1 MRAREERDVRRSEP
15 SSRKIRGRCFAEI
28 YRLVRR
34 IPRGRVASYGD
45 IAALCRANVS
55 ARVVGWALAVCP
67 SDVPWHRVVNRDG
80 RLTIGR
86 RALWLQHLQ
95 RDLLRAEGVTF
106 LAEDQVAI
114 EAHRWRPRRRR
125 PSFVMGVS
133 LEKFPAAT
141 DFR

>member
-1 MRAREERDVRRSEP
+1 MKRSEP
-15 SSRKIRGRCFAEI
+15 SFRKIRGRCFAEI

-67 SDVPWHRVVNRDG
+67 PDVPWHRVVNRDG

-86 RALWLQHLQ
+86 RALWLQQLQ
-95 RDLLRAEGVTF
+95 RDLLQAEGVTF

-114 EAHRWRPRRRR
+114 EAHRWRARRTAPSSVARSSPRKI
-125 PSFVMGVS
+125 S
-133 LEKFPAAT
+133 AAE
-141 DFR
+141 DSR

>member
-1 MRAREERDVRRSEP
+1 M
-15 SSRKIRGRCFAEI
+15 

-67 SDVPWHRVVNRDG
+67 PDVPWHRVVNRDG

-86 RALWLQHLQ
+86 RALWLQQLQ
-95 RDLLRAEGVTF
+95 RDLLRAEGVAF

-114 EAHRWRPRRRR
+114 EAYRWRPRRTVPSRR
-125 PSFVMGVS
+125 SRDRKIFASG
-133 LEKFPAAT
+133 